1 MLSII
6 ITYNNINNSL
16 ENISNYIKHIHNINK
31 NINLKIHIIILS
43 CNYNISNIIL
53 DFEINE
59 NIKVD
64 IFNYKTDY
72 NDSIHNELIQHTLY
86 DYILYTDLETYL
98 TEPIL
103 EYISLN
109 KINENGYLR
118 TNVIKLNKIPNEF
131 YENYSNNIFN
141 SIAENISILCNEN
154 NENKITSNE
163 FINEFNKNN
172 NNIIHISNENI
183 EKHKLHYINHVNHFL
198 LIHKN
203 LILKYGFN
211 ITNTNN
217 FYTNSYILL
226 NLIRNKYNMY
236 KLPITLSVY
245 IKNNTNII
253 PIIDENIKIKT
264 SREYN
269 KNINYKIYNF
279 NNNKEKSFI
288 RNHIKQLTG
297 IHSNDLIKKT
307 KNIEEENKKLIEEN
321 KKLIEENKKLIEEN
335 NILKKQKIEK
345 NETINET
352 INEKKIKE
360 KLKIENIKL
369 KKKFK
374 IKLDLLNIQ
383 INELIIKQK
392 NKIKI

>member
-236 KLPITLSVY
+236 KLPIILSVY

-269 KNINYKIYNF
+269 KNINYKIFNF

-297 IHSNDLIKKT
+297 IHSNDLIKKI